1 MSLASYKTVL
11 ESVTSH
17 EQSAAESST
26 VMVQRRRSSFVRIL
40 PDYIV
45 GPPNFR
51 VLLTVYHVAAELLRL
66 VRTSQSDTIVGTGS
80 APVPQKCS
88 FPPEIETYIRVLVPI
103 QVCHPNTISIG
114 SDAFAQLI
122 GVPNTQTDRQKN
134 GTCDVHITTGR
145 VYTMHACDAP

>member
-45 GPPNFR
+45 GPPNLR
-51 VLLTVYHVAAELLRL
+51 VLLTANHVAAELLRL
-66 VRTSQSDTIVGTGS
+66 VRTSQSDIVELPGEGT
-80 APVPQKCS
+80 
-88 FPPEIETYIRVLVPI
+88 YR
-103 QVCHPNTISIG
+103 
-114 SDAFAQLI
+114 
-122 GVPNTQTDRQKN
+122 
-134 GTCDVHITTGR
+134 
-145 VYTMHACDAP
+145 